1 MKKRQN
7 LSIKNLFTSIEDKEI
22 LKGISLRISPGEVH
36 AVMGPNGSGK
46 STLAYAVAG
55 HPSYQIKRGSMYLG
69 IKKLNDLA
77 PEKRAQAGI
86 FLAFQHPVAVE
97 GVSVFNFLKTAA
109 KAMGR
114 KIAPRN
120 FLGELEEA
128 ANAVG
133 LGKEFLSRSLNLGF
147 SGGER
152 KRFEV
157 LQALVLKPKFAIFD
171 EIDSGLDV
179 DALRDIARQIQQ
191 LAKNGAGILV
201 VTHYQRILKNLT
213 PDKVH
218 VMVAGKLVK
227 SGGPALALQLE
238 EEGYKKY
245 Q

>member
-1 MKKRQN
+1 MKKEQT
-7 LSIKNLFTSIEDKEI
+7 LTIKKLVVAIENKEI
-22 LKGISLRISPGEVH
+22 LKGIDLKIVPGEVH

-55 HPSYQIKRGSMYLG
+55 HPSYQVRRGTVQLG
-69 IKKLNDLA
+69 NKKISSLA

-109 KAMGR
+109 VSLGM
-114 KIAPRN
+114 KIAPRD
-120 FLGELEEA
+120 LLRQLEEA
-128 ANAVG
+128 AAAVG
-133 LGKEFLSRSLNLGF
+133 LSKEFLKRDLNLGF

-179 DALRDIARQIQQ
+179 DALRDIARQIKQ
-191 LAKNGAGILV
+191 LAQKGAGVLI
-201 VTHYQRILKNLT
+201 VTHYQRILKHLT
-213 PDKVH
+213 PDRVH
-218 VMVAGKLVK
+218 VMVSGKIAK
-227 SGGPALALQLE
+227 SGGADLAAKLE
-238 EEGYKKY
+238 EEGYRGY
-245 Q
+245 R